1 MFMKAITLTAFGG
14 PDVLVEQEVPR
25 PEPAAGEVLVRV
37 HASGI
42 CHHDVMHRAGKLPG
56 AKIGVVLGHE
66 TAGEIVGVGTGV
78 APDAIGTRVVVYQRR
93 FCGHC
98 RNCLRGRQDLCRSG
112 SMPSVDTE
120 GGCAEYLTIPLNA
133 TIPLPAGMDYTTGA
147 LASCP
152 IATSL
157 RALTVVADM
166 RAGDTVLITG
176 ASGGLGAHQIQ
187 IVKALGGRAI
197 ATTTSPEK
205 KDFLIELGADDVVV
219 APDGHFGSAVWQLT
233 NKQGVDIAID
243 NVGASLAEALRCV
256 TFGGTCVA
264 LGNIDTLPV
273 EVAPGLL
280 IGRRLTLAG
289 SGMGTPDDV
298 RRALAM
304 IDTGMVRP
312 IISAVMP
319 FADVARAHK
328 LLDERAVQGRI
339 VLQGW

>member
-1 MFMKAITLTAFGG
+1 MKAIILTAFGG
-14 PDVLVEQEVPR
+14 PDVLVEQERPMPVPD
-25 PEPAAGEVLVRV
+25 AGDVVVRV

-56 AKIGVVLGHE
+56 AKTGVVLGHE
-66 TAGEIVGVGTGV
+66 TAGEIVDTGAGVSRDV
-78 APDAIGTRVVVYQRR
+78 IGTRVVVYQRR

-98 RNCLRGRQDLCRSG
+98 RDCLRGRQDLCRST

-120 GGCAEYLTIPLNA
+120 GGCAEYLTIPLSS
-133 TIPLPAGMDYTTGA
+133 TIPLPAGMEYTTGA

-157 RALTVVADM
+157 RALSVVADL

-197 ATTTSPEK
+197 ATTTSANKEA
-205 KDFLIELGADDVVV
+205 FLRELGADEVVV

-233 NKQGVDIAID
+233 QKQGVDIAID
-243 NVGASLAEALRCV
+243 NVGASLTEALRCV

-273 EVAPGLL
+273 EIAPGLL
-280 IGRRLTLAG
+280 IGRRLKLSG

-304 IDTGMVRP
+304 IAAGMVRP
-312 IISAVMP
+312 IISGVMP
-319 FADVARAHK
+319 FADVARAHQ
-328 LLDERAVQGRI
+328 LLDDRAVQGRI
-339 VLQGW
+339 VLAGW